1 MKRCRPVVLVM
12 FAALI
17 TWAVG
22 CTGAWAAEVVIGFTG
37 PLSGPGAGY
46 GRDNLN
52 GLKMAADDINKAGG
66 ITVDGK
72 KYTIAIK
79 SYDDMIDPTAA
90 VNNARRLRSRDGARV
105 IYNPVFN
112 TIAPMMQ
119 INERRGSDF
128 LMMAY
133 SSTPKIEEI
142 NNKLTSSVPPP
153 FTAYVRAFSDIAWKK
168 GWRKGAMVVTLG
180 AYGDEWR
187 EAFKHHWAE
196 KGGEILADKPANYYT
211 DTDFSSQLSAALAT
225 KPEFL
230 LIGGPS
236 EPTGL
241 VIEQARNLGFKGG
254 FVLVDQ
260 AKMDYIVDVVF
271 KGKMDLMN
279 NVIGVARVLDVPS
292 PVAKTFNDR
301 YTKKYNVH
309 NTFEA
314 MLNYSSLYVVAA
326 AMEKAG
332 TVKDPRAI
340 KAAIA
345 KVLPQDANKVP
356 TAYLGTL
363 ETKLLISASV
373 GVIENSAYAKAY
385 QYVWWTK
392 DKAAFDEIVKMIP
405 SDQDFEARW
414 LPLQGYLQK

>member
-1 MKRCRPVVLVM
+1 MKKMKPVALVVFAVL
-12 FAALI
+12 FA
-17 TWAVG
+17 WAVG

-66 ITVDGK
+66 ITVKGK
-72 KYTIAIK
+72 KYDLKIVA
-79 SYDDMIDPTAA
+79 YDDMIDPTAA

-105 IYNPVFN
+105 VYNPVFN
-112 TIAPMMQ
+112 TIAPLMQ
-119 INERRGSDF
+119 INERPGSDF
-128 LMMAY
+128 LLMAY
-133 SSTPKIEEI
+133 SSTPKIDVI
-142 NNKLTSSVPPP
+142 VNSLTCSVPPP
-153 FTAYVRAFSDIAWKK
+153 FTAYVRAFADIAWRK

-187 EAFKHHWAE
+187 EAFHHHWVE

-225 KPEFL
+225 NPEFL

-254 FVLVDQ
+254 FILVDQ
-260 AKMDYIVDVVF
+260 AKMDYIADVVF
-271 KGKMDLMN
+271 KGDLSVMS

-292 PVAKTFNDR
+292 PVIKDFDKRYNDT
-301 YTKKYNVH
+301 YGVH
-309 NTFEA
+309 DTFEA

-326 AMEKAG
+326 AMESAG
-332 TVKDPRAI
+332 TVKDPKAI

-345 KVLPQDANKVP
+345 KVLPQDAGRVP

-363 ETKLLISASV
+363 KTKLLVGASV
-373 GVIENSAYAKAY
+373 GVIENATYAKSY
-385 QYVWWTK
+385 QYIWWAK
-392 DKAAFDEIVKMIP
+392 DEAAFKKSIDIIP
-405 SDQDFEARW
+405 TDANYESRW
-414 LPLQGYLQK
+414 LPLEGYLQ